1 MTTPQPDV
9 AWAPNPTQ
17 EAIRAAVAARL
28 GDAAALELVAGWTDA
43 GLEGDRRP
51 TRADPLL
58 EVAPA
63 ELVRLIR
70 QGRRPGYAGVVA
82 RTRLRTIARGGRR
95 K

>member
-1 MTTPQPDV
+1 MTRPQEHAAWTPN
-9 AWAPNPTQ
+9 ATQ

-28 GDAAALELVAGWTDA
+28 GDAAAAELVAGWAAAELA
-43 GLEGDRRP
+43 GDTRP
-51 TRADPLL
+51 VSADPLL
-58 EVAPA
+58 EVDPA

-95 K
+95 R